1 MSTLLEC
8 ISLRVHQYTY
18 SRSDNS
24 KIINSHDCDSY
35 TFHGFIFDYF
45 DNDSE
50 FQEWILKEETRC
62 SSGPFL
68 S

>member
-24 KIINSHDCDSY
+24 KIINSHDCDTVIATLFMGLSS
-35 TFHGFIFDYF
+35 I
-45 DNDSE
+45 
-50 FQEWILKEETRC
+50 ILIMIVNFRNG
-62 SSGPFL
+62 S
-68 S
+68 